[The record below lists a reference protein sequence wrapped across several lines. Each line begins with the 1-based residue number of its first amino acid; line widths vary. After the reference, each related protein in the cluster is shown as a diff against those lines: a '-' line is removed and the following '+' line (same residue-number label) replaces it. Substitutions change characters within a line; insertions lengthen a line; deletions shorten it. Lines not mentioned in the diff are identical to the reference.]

1 MSPQERD
8 RMSRTDSAPSVLVTG
23 GAGFI
28 GSHLVQRLVGRGSRV
43 VVLDDFSTG
52 NRENLDHDWAAEGVD
67 LVEGSTTDP
76 ELVERLVA
84 DTDITFHLASAV
96 GVQLVVSNPLDSL
109 LKNVRGTD
117 NVMSAAARHG
127 RRLLF
132 TSTSEVYGKNSSG
145 ALDEEADRLLGSPFK
160 ARWVYETS
168 KAFGECLAH
177 SYNREQGSENTVV
190 RLFNT
195 VGPRQTGRYGM
206 VVPTFVRQALDGNPL
221 TVYGDGS
228 QTRCFAHVY
237 DSVRAILELI
247 DNPGSVGNV
256 FNIGSST
263 EIPIVELARRVIDH
277 TGSESPIEF
286 VPYEDAYD
294 TGFEELGRRKP
305 DTTAIR
311 DLTGWEP
318 TLTVDDAIRDV
329 IAHEQARQGGS
340 PLAA

>member
-1 MSPQERD
+1 MSPQEPERVPE
-8 RMSRTDSAPSVLVTG
+8 TDSTPSILVTG

-28 GSHLVQRLVGRGSRV
+28 GSHLVERLVGRGSRV
-43 VVLDDFSTG
+43 VVLDDFTTG
-52 NRENLDHDWAAEGVD
+52 NRENLEHDWAEGVD
-67 LVEGSTTDP
+67 VVEGSTTDG
-76 ELVERLVA
+76 ELVDRLVA

-117 NVMSAAARHG
+117 NVMSATARHG
-127 RRLLF
+127 KRLLF

-177 SYNREQGSENTVV
+177 SYHREQGSETTVV

-206 VVPTFVRQALDGNPL
+206 VVPTFVRQALEGKPL

-228 QTRCFAHVY
+228 QTRCFAHVF
-237 DSVRAILELI
+237 DSVRAILGLI
-247 DNPGSVGNV
+247 DHPGSVGNV

-277 TGSESPIEF
+277 TGSDSQIEF
-286 VPYEDAYD
+286 VAYEDAYD
-294 TGFEELGRRKP
+294 RGFEELGRRKP

-311 DLTGWEP
+311 NLTGWEP

-329 IAHEQARQGGS
+329 IAHEQARQGDS